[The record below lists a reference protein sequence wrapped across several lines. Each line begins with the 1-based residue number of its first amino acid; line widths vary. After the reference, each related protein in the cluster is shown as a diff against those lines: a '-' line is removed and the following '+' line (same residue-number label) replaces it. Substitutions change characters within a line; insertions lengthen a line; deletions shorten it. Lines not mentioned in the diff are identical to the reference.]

1 MDAYI
6 YCRISSNNQKEIS
19 LDSQEE
25 VCRNYCKSQKYK
37 VIKIVRER
45 GSARDIKKLTGLQ
58 GLVREF
64 KKTNENL
71 KCLIVYDATR
81 FSRNTL
87 QALLLLDEFKKT
99 NVHVYAVNDK
109 CGYDTFQERNMFRQ
123 RLSLAEHESDT
134 ISDRVSRYVS
144 YAKSHGGVVGSVGFG
159 YEKVKDGKV
168 FRKRPNHREMADIKM
183 IDTLLNANKGIKY
196 IADKLEKSSKF
207 RAKDWTPTRVLYL
220 IRKHKLGNLA
230 KTSDLFKIL
239 NKITKEKHIEKK
251 VIEEGQRLVH
261 TKHAHDTRQKENKK
275 KRMDV
280 DAKMDVESDVDS
292 DDDVPKPRKKDSIDI

>member
-1 MDAYI
+1 MNNNNRYEDSKSLSD
-6 YCRISSNNQKEIS
+6 ISNDSPQKEGNDMSEHAKKEQSYKGLS
-19 LDSQEE
+19 L
-25 VCRNYCKSQKYK
+25 
-37 VIKIVRER
+37 
-45 GSARDIKKLTGLQ
+45 SAKKLKEIT
-58 GLVREF
+58 
-64 KKTNENL
+64 
-71 KCLIVYDATR
+71 
-81 FSRNTL
+81 
-87 QALLLLDEFKKT
+87 
-99 NVHVYAVNDK
+99 
-109 CGYDTFQERNMFRQ
+109 
-123 RLSLAEHESDT
+123 
-134 ISDRVSRYVS
+134 VSP
-144 YAKSHGGVVGSVGFG
+144 
-159 YEKVKDGKV
+159 KVKDGKV